1 MRSRRPPLVLAIPA
15 LIAVAFVLI
24 PLVALIQRSP
34 WGQLGPQLTSAPVRQ
49 ALVLSIECSLC
60 ALGLSLLFGVPLAWV
75 LARVEF
81 PGRSFFRALVTL
93 PVVLPPVVGGVALL
107 YAFGRTGFAG
117 RALED
122 LTGITLPFT
131 TAGVV
136 MAETFVS
143 MPFLIIAVEAGFR
156 QIDGRYEEAAATL
169 GASTWTQFRRVTLP
183 LAVPSLIAGG
193 ALTWARA
200 LGEFGATITFAGNLQ
215 GRTQTMPL
223 AVYVALESQPAG
235 AITLSLVLL
244 AISLFVLVLL
254 RGRWLSG
261 AST

>member
-1 MRSRRPPLVLAIPA
+1 MRTRRPPLILAIPA
-15 LIAVAFVLI
+15 FVAVAFVVI
-24 PLVALIQRSP
+24 PLIALIQHAP
-34 WGQLGPQLTSAPVRQ
+34 WGQLGTQLTSAPVRQ
-49 ALVLSIECSLC
+49 ALLLSIECSLC
-60 ALGLSLLFGVPLAWV
+60 ALGISLVLGVPLAWV
-75 LARVEF
+75 LARVPF
-81 PGRSFFRALVTL
+81 PGRSFVRALVTL

-117 RALED
+117 RALES

-131 TAGVV
+131 TAGVI

-143 MPFLIIAVEAGFR
+143 MPFLVIAVEAGFR
-156 QIDGRYEEAAATL
+156 QIDGGYEEAAATL
-169 GASTWTQFRRVTLP
+169 GASSWTRFRRVTLP
-183 LAVPSLIAGG
+183 LAVPSLIAGS

-235 AITLSLVLL
+235 AITMSLVLL
-244 AISLFVLVLL
+244 AISLLVLVLL
-254 RGRWLSG
+254 RGRWLG
-261 AST
+261 GSTA

>member
-1 MRSRRPPLVLAIPA
+1 
-15 LIAVAFVLI
+15 
-24 PLVALIQRSP
+24 
-34 WGQLGPQLTSAPVRQ
+34 
-49 ALVLSIECSLC
+49 
-60 ALGLSLLFGVPLAWV
+60 
-75 LARVEF
+75 
-81 PGRSFFRALVTL
+81 
-93 PVVLPPVVGGVALL
+93 VALL

-117 RALED
+117 RALESV
-122 LTGITLPFT
+122 TGITLPFT
-131 TAGVV
+131 SAGVV

-143 MPFLIIAVEAGFR
+143 MPFLVIAVEAGFR

-169 GASTWTQFRRVTLP
+169 GAGTWTRFRRVSLP

-244 AISLFVLVLL
+244 AISLLVLVLL
-254 RGRWLSG
+254 RGRWLVG
-261 AST
+261 ATT